1 MDGEKDQL
9 KELQLKIKKLERENR
24 RLVTEGEV
32 LKNLNEQVSRTQ
44 KFFHEENQRQLCYNN
59 QLLKTSPYILVMV
72 NEKLETVMASDVF
85 FRTSGVSRDAVKE
98 GMGLSEAFTGILKEE
113 DLKDFLLRCE
123 RTLENQGTDSYLL
136 TTDLEGQEKF
146 FQVDICFYLAQA
158 EDVRG
163 LSIIFSDMTEI
174 IEAKEK
180 AENADKAKSNF
191 LANMSHEI
199 RTPMNAINGMAEFIL
214 RDSED
219 EEAKKNAAMIKSATK
234 SLINIINDILDF
246 SKIESGKM
254 EIINDAYSLSSLVN
268 DVATMIR
275 IRLED
280 KKVSLKLN
288 VDPELPDRLFG
299 DEGRIK
305 QILINLLN
313 NAVKFTHVG
322 EITLT
327 MGFSRI
333 EKEIEKE
340 IEKDEYSGSETT
352 VSASKK
358 IRLLVAVKDT
368 GIGIKKEELGKIFD
382 SFTQAD
388 TKRNRSIEGTGLG
401 LAICRKLTA
410 MMGGELRVTSE
421 YGKGSE
427 FSFDIVNE
435 VLDESPIGDLG
446 KRTQNAHVD
455 AYETQFYA
463 PKARVLV
470 VDDNKMNLKVAQGIL
485 KPYGILPD
493 CVESGAEAL
502 IAAQKCEYDLI
513 FMDHMMPVM
522 DGVETM
528 QKLRKMEDGETLKIV
543 ALTANALSG
552 VEAKYKEA
560 GFDGFLAKP
569 IEPKE
574 MAAVLLAM
582 LPEEFIQNEDV
593 SSEEGNSVEKEN
605 PAGKENSAQDDGI
618 IEFIPDDDDD
628 EILEFIP
635 DDCDEAEESEADPTG
650 EEHLLEELKA
660 LGINVDSGLHYA
672 VGQKSFYLEM
682 LRDYITEWGEKE
694 EKLGQFLATSDW
706 KSYEVLVHSLKSTSK
721 TIGADDISAAARELE
736 LAATEKNG
744 AFVRE
749 NHPKLMES
757 GKSLVKN
764 MKKLMDQE

>member
-32 LKNLNEQVSRTQ
+32 LKSLNEQVSRTQ
-44 KFFHEENQRQLCYNN
+44 KFFHEENQRQICYNN

-72 NEKLETVMASDVF
+72 DEKLKTVMASDVF
-85 FRTSGVSRDAVKE
+85 FRISGVNRDAVKE
-98 GMGLSEAFTGILKEE
+98 GMELESAFSGILREN
-113 DLKDFLLRCE
+113 DLNDFLIRCE
-123 RTLENQGTDSYLL
+123 STLEKQGTDSYLL
-136 TTDLEGQEKF
+136 TTDVEGVERF

-158 EDVRG
+158 EDVKG

-214 RDSED
+214 RDSTD
-219 EEAKKNAAMIKSATK
+219 EEAKKNASMIKSATR

-254 EIINDAYSLSSLVN
+254 EIINDSYSLSSLVN

-280 KKVSLKLN
+280 KKVSLKLD
-288 VDPELPDRLFG
+288 VDPELPDNLFG

-322 EITLT
+322 EITLI
-327 MGFSRI
+327 MGFERLGT
-333 EKEIEKE
+333 
-340 IEKDEYSGSETT
+340 DR
-352 VSASKK
+352 
-358 IRLLVAVKDT
+358 IRLIAKVRDT
-368 GIGIKKEELGKIFD
+368 GIGIKEEELGKIFD

-435 VLDESPIGDLG
+435 VLDWNPIGDLS
-446 KRTQNAHVD
+446 KRTQNAYID

-463 PKARVLV
+463 PKARVLI
-470 VDDNKMNLKVAQGIL
+470 VDDNKLNLKVAQGIL

-502 IAAQKCEYDLI
+502 VAAQKCEYDLI

-528 QKLRKMEDGETLKIV
+528 QKLRKMEDGASLKIV

-552 VEAKYKEA
+552 VEAKYLAA

-569 IEPKE
+569 IEPRE
-574 MAAVLLAM
+574 MAAVLLEM
-582 LPEEFIQNEDV
+582 LPEEFIRTEEESLAEEQ
-593 SSEEGNSVEKEN
+593 SE
-605 PAGKENSAQDDGI
+605 PDDGVL
-618 IEFIPDDDDD
+618 EFLPDDDD

-635 DDCDEAEESEADPTG
+635 DDPDVNNESNNESNNQSKSDPAG
-650 EEHLLEELKA
+650 EERLLEELRA
-660 LGINVDSGLHYA
+660 LGINVDSGLRYS
-672 VGQKSFYLEM
+672 VGQRSFYLEM
-682 LRDYITEWGEKE
+682 LRDYIHDWSEKE
-694 EKLGQFLATSDW
+694 EKLGQFLAAADW
-706 KSYEVLVHSLKSTSK
+706 KAYEVLVHSLKSISK
-721 TIGADDISAAARELE
+721 TVGADDISAAARELE
-736 LAATEKNG
+736 FAATEENG
-744 AFVRE
+744 EFIRE

-757 GKSLVKN
+757 GKSLVGE
-764 MKKLMDQE
+764 MKKLMD

>member
-32 LKNLNEQVSRTQ
+32 LKSLNEQVSRTQ
-44 KFFHEENQRQLCYNN
+44 KFFHEENQRQICYNN

-72 NEKLETVMASDVF
+72 DEKLKTVMASDVF
-85 FRTSGVSRDAVKE
+85 FRISGVNRDAVKE
-98 GMGLSEAFTGILKEE
+98 GMELESAFSGILREN
-113 DLKDFLLRCE
+113 DLNDFLIRCE
-123 RTLENQGTDSYLL
+123 STLEKQGTDSYLL
-136 TTDLEGQEKF
+136 TTDVEGVERF

-158 EDVRG
+158 EDVKG

-214 RDSED
+214 RDSTD
-219 EEAKKNAAMIKSATK
+219 EEAKKNASMIKSATR

-254 EIINDAYSLSSLVN
+254 EIINDSYSLSSLVN

-280 KKVSLKLN
+280 KKVSLKLD
-288 VDPELPDRLFG
+288 VDPELPDNLFG

-322 EITLT
+322 EITLI
-327 MGFSRI
+327 MGFERLGT
-333 EKEIEKE
+333 
-340 IEKDEYSGSETT
+340 DR
-352 VSASKK
+352 
-358 IRLLVAVKDT
+358 IRLIAKVRDT
-368 GIGIKKEELGKIFD
+368 GIGIKEEELGKIFD

-435 VLDESPIGDLG
+435 VLDWNPIGDLS
-446 KRTQNAHVD
+446 KRTQNAYID

-463 PKARVLV
+463 PKARVLI
-470 VDDNKMNLKVAQGIL
+470 VDDNKLNLKVAQGIL

-502 IAAQKCEYDLI
+502 VAAQKCEYDLI

-528 QKLRKMEDGETLKIV
+528 QKLRKMEDGASLKIV

-552 VEAKYKEA
+552 VEAKYLAA

-569 IEPKE
+569 IEPRE
-574 MAAVLLAM
+574 MAAVLLEM
-582 LPEEFIQNEDV
+582 LPEEFIRTEEESLAEEQ
-593 SSEEGNSVEKEN
+593 SE
-605 PAGKENSAQDDGI
+605 PDDGVL
-618 IEFIPDDDDD
+618 EFLPDDDD

-635 DDCDEAEESEADPTG
+635 DDPDVNNESNNESNNQSKSDPAG
-650 EEHLLEELKA
+650 EERLLEELKA
-660 LGINVDSGLHYA
+660 LGINVDSGLRYS
-672 VGQKSFYLEM
+672 VGQRSFYLEM
-682 LRDYITEWGEKE
+682 LRDYIHDWREKE
-694 EKLGQFLATSDW
+694 EKLGQFLAAADW
-706 KSYEVLVHSLKSTSK
+706 KAYEVLVHSLKSISK
-721 TIGADDISAAARELE
+721 TVGADDISAAARELE
-736 LAATEKNG
+736 FAATEENG
-744 AFVRE
+744 EFIRE

-757 GKSLVKN
+757 GKSLVGE
-764 MKKLMDQE
+764 MKKLMD

>member
-32 LKNLNEQVSRTQ
+32 LKSLNEQVSRTQ
-44 KFFHEENQRQLCYNN
+44 KFFHEENQRQICYNN

-72 NEKLETVMASDVF
+72 DEKLKTVMASDVF
-85 FRTSGVSRDAVKE
+85 FRISGVNRDAVKE
-98 GMGLSEAFTGILKEE
+98 GMELESAFSGILREN
-113 DLKDFLLRCE
+113 DLNDFLIRCE
-123 RTLENQGTDSYLL
+123 STLEKQGTDSYLL
-136 TTDLEGQEKF
+136 TTDVEGVERF

-158 EDVRG
+158 EDVKG

-214 RDSED
+214 RDSTD
-219 EEAKKNAAMIKSATK
+219 EEAKKNASMIKSATR

-254 EIINDAYSLSSLVN
+254 EIINDSYSLSSLVN

-280 KKVSLKLN
+280 KKVSLKLD
-288 VDPELPDRLFG
+288 VDPELPDNLFG

-322 EITLT
+322 EITLI
-327 MGFSRI
+327 MGFERLGT
-333 EKEIEKE
+333 
-340 IEKDEYSGSETT
+340 DR
-352 VSASKK
+352 
-358 IRLLVAVKDT
+358 IRLIAKVRDT
-368 GIGIKKEELGKIFD
+368 GIGIKEEELGKIFD

-435 VLDESPIGDLG
+435 VLDWNPIGDLS
-446 KRTQNAHVD
+446 KRTQNAYID

-463 PKARVLV
+463 PKARVLI
-470 VDDNKMNLKVAQGIL
+470 VDDNKLNLKVAQGIL

-502 IAAQKCEYDLI
+502 VAAQKCEYDLI

-528 QKLRKMEDGETLKIV
+528 QKLRKMEDGASLKIV

-552 VEAKYKEA
+552 VEAKYLAA

-569 IEPKE
+569 IEPRE
-574 MAAVLLAM
+574 MAAVLLEM
-582 LPEEFIQNEDV
+582 LPEEFIRTEEESLAEEQ
-593 SSEEGNSVEKEN
+593 SE
-605 PAGKENSAQDDGI
+605 PDDGVL
-618 IEFIPDDDDD
+618 EFLPDDDD

-635 DDCDEAEESEADPTG
+635 DDPDVNNESNNESNNQSKSDPAG
-650 EEHLLEELKA
+650 EERLLEELKS
-660 LGINVDSGLHYA
+660 LGINVDSGLRYS
-672 VGQKSFYLEM
+672 VGQRSFYLEM
-682 LRDYITEWGEKE
+682 LRDYIHDWREKE
-694 EKLGQFLATSDW
+694 EKLGQFLAAADW
-706 KSYEVLVHSLKSTSK
+706 KAYEVLVHSLKSISK
-721 TIGADDISAAARELE
+721 TVGADDISAAARELE
-736 LAATEKNG
+736 FAATEENG
-744 AFVRE
+744 EFIRE

-757 GKSLVKN
+757 GKSLVGE
-764 MKKLMDQE
+764 MKKLMD

>member
-32 LKNLNEQVSRTQ
+32 LKSLNEQVSRTQ
-44 KFFHEENQRQLCYNN
+44 KFFHEENQRQICYNN

-72 NEKLETVMASDVF
+72 DEKLKTVMASDVF
-85 FRTSGVSRDAVKE
+85 FRISGVNRDAVKE
-98 GMGLSEAFTGILKEE
+98 GMELESAFSGILREN
-113 DLKDFLLRCE
+113 DLNDFLIRCE
-123 RTLENQGTDSYLL
+123 STLEKQGTDSYLL
-136 TTDLEGQEKF
+136 TTDVEGVERF

-158 EDVRG
+158 EDVKG

-214 RDSED
+214 RDSTD
-219 EEAKKNAAMIKSATK
+219 EEAKKNASMIKSTTR

-254 EIINDAYSLSSLVN
+254 EIINDSYSLSSLVN

-280 KKVSLKLN
+280 KKVSLKLD
-288 VDPELPDRLFG
+288 VDPELPDNLFG

-322 EITLT
+322 EITLI
-327 MGFSRI
+327 MGFERLGT
-333 EKEIEKE
+333 
-340 IEKDEYSGSETT
+340 DR
-352 VSASKK
+352 
-358 IRLLVAVKDT
+358 IRLIAKVRDT
-368 GIGIKKEELGKIFD
+368 GIGIKEEELGKIFD

-435 VLDESPIGDLG
+435 VLDWNPIGDLS
-446 KRTQNAHVD
+446 KRTQNAYID

-463 PKARVLV
+463 PKARVLI
-470 VDDNKMNLKVAQGIL
+470 VDDNKLNLKVAQGIL

-502 IAAQKCEYDLI
+502 VAAQKCEYDLI

-528 QKLRKMEDGETLKIV
+528 QKLRKMEDGASLKIV

-552 VEAKYKEA
+552 VEAKYLAA

-569 IEPKE
+569 IEPRE
-574 MAAVLLAM
+574 MAAVLLEM
-582 LPEEFIQNEDV
+582 LPEEFIRTEEESLAEEQ
-593 SSEEGNSVEKEN
+593 SE
-605 PAGKENSAQDDGI
+605 PDDGVL
-618 IEFIPDDDDD
+618 EFLPDDDD

-635 DDCDEAEESEADPTG
+635 DDPDVNNESNNESNNQSKSDPAG
-650 EEHLLEELKA
+650 EERLLEELKA
-660 LGINVDSGLHYA
+660 LGINVDSGLRYS
-672 VGQKSFYLEM
+672 VGQRSFYLEM
-682 LRDYITEWGEKE
+682 LRDYIHDWREKE
-694 EKLGQFLATSDW
+694 EKLGQFLAVSDW
-706 KSYEVLVHSLKSTSK
+706 KSYEVLVHSLKSISK
-721 TIGADDISAAARELE
+721 TVGADDISAAARELE
-736 LAATEKNG
+736 FAATEENG
-744 AFVRE
+744 EFIRE

-757 GKSLVKN
+757 GKSLVGE
-764 MKKLMDQE
+764 MKKLMD

>member
-32 LKNLNEQVSRTQ
+32 LKSLNEQVSRTQ
-44 KFFHEENQRQLCYNN
+44 KFFHEENQRQICYNN

-72 NEKLETVMASDVF
+72 DEKLKTVMASDVF
-85 FRTSGVSRDAVKE
+85 FRISGVNRDAVKE
-98 GMGLSEAFTGILKEE
+98 GMELESAFSGILREN
-113 DLKDFLLRCE
+113 DLNDFLRRCE
-123 RTLENQGTDSYLL
+123 STLEKQGTDSYLL
-136 TTDLEGQEKF
+136 TTDVEGVERF

-158 EDVRG
+158 EDVKG

-214 RDSED
+214 RDSAD
-219 EEAKKNAAMIKSATK
+219 EEAKKNASMIKSATR

-254 EIINDAYSLSSLVN
+254 EIINDSYSLSSLVN

-280 KKVSLKLN
+280 KKVSLKLD
-288 VDPELPDRLFG
+288 VDPELPDNLFG

-322 EITLT
+322 EITLI
-327 MGFSRI
+327 MGFERLGTDRI
-333 EKEIEKE
+333 RIIAK
-340 IEKDEYSGSETT
+340 
-352 VSASKK
+352 V
-358 IRLLVAVKDT
+358 RDT
-368 GIGIKKEELGKIFD
+368 GIGIKEEELGKIFD

-435 VLDESPIGDLG
+435 VLDWNPIGDLS
-446 KRTQNAHVD
+446 KRTQNAYID

-463 PKARVLV
+463 PKARVLI
-470 VDDNKMNLKVAQGIL
+470 VDDNKLNLKVAQGIL

-502 IAAQKCEYDLI
+502 VAAQKCEYDLI

-528 QKLRKMEDGETLKIV
+528 QKLRKMEDGASLKIV

-552 VEAKYKEA
+552 VEAKYLAA

-569 IEPKE
+569 IEPRE
-574 MAAVLLAM
+574 MAAVLLEM
-582 LPEEFIQNEDV
+582 LPEEFIRTEEESLAEEQ
-593 SSEEGNSVEKEN
+593 SE
-605 PAGKENSAQDDGI
+605 PDDGVL
-618 IEFIPDDDDD
+618 EFLPDDDD

-635 DDCDEAEESEADPTG
+635 DDPDVNNESNNESNNQSKSDPAG
-650 EEHLLEELKA
+650 EERLLEELKA
-660 LGINVDSGLHYA
+660 LGINVDSGLRYS
-672 VGQKSFYLEM
+672 VGQRSFYLEM
-682 LRDYITEWGEKE
+682 LRDYIHDWSEKE
-694 EKLGQFLATSDW
+694 EKLGQFLAAADW
-706 KSYEVLVHSLKSTSK
+706 KAYEVLVHSLKSISK
-721 TIGADDISAAARELE
+721 TVGADDISAAARELE
-736 LAATEKNG
+736 FAATEENG
-744 AFVRE
+744 EFIRE

-757 GKSLVKN
+757 GKSLVGE
-764 MKKLMDQE
+764 MKKLMD